1 MATPRVARFAMEVAP
16 PQFITV
22 MRHRTRKML
31 DTITEEERDGST
43 NNLVSK
49 TATAA
54 AAVAATT
61 VAATTANSNYFFQ
74 RGSITLFRLQ

>member
-1 MATPRVARFAMEVAP
+1 MATSRIARFAMEVAP

-43 NNLVSK
+43 NNSASK
-49 TATAA
+49 MATAA
-54 AAVAATT
+54 ATT
-61 VAATTANSNYFFQ
+61 TCNNSSYFYQ
-74 RGSITLFRLQ
+74 RGSKTLFRLQ